1 MTTSSATRALEQ
13 ILGAIDAQ
21 LDRLN
26 GSPGRIADARAA
38 VLKRLKDA
46 LSGGFPPIDW
56 LQQRAD
62 LAQLTSLFEI
72 DACIWSGGRSLKQ
85 FSKVEHAVM
94 WQPHVARFRRT
105 PLKFSV
111 RRELQIAMS
120 KATLDRKF
128 CRANFPFRKVPARLP
143 RPLTP
148 NRGIGVNFT

>member
-26 GSPGRIADARAA
+26 GSPARIADARAA

-56 LQQRAD
+56 LQQSAD

-85 FSKVEHAVM
+85 FSKVEHADY
-94 WQPHVARFRRT
+94 VAAARRAIQA
-105 PLKFSV
+105 
-111 RRELQIAMS
+111 RAAQIQRQ
-120 KATLDRKF
+120 T
-128 CRANFPFRKVPARLP
+128 
-143 RPLTP
+143 
-148 NRGIGVNFT
+148 